1 MNLSS
6 IKTSLNR
13 IRPIFKREF
22 VSYFN
27 SPIAYIFVAI
37 FLVVTNW
44 LFFQR
49 FFLANEINMR
59 NWFSL
64 LPWVLLLLA
73 PALTMRSWAEEKK
86 SGTIEFLLTLPI
98 RDVEVVLAKFFS
110 SLGFLALTLLLS
122 LSVPITLA
130 FLGDLDGG
138 VIFAGYVGAF
148 LLGAMYISIGL
159 FISSLTSNQIVAF
172 LLSLAALFA
181 LFIIGSNNV
190 LNFVSGPLA
199 SVFRFFSSGAHFESI
214 TKGIFDT
221 RDIIYY
227 LSSIVLFLYL
237 NVQVIGSRKWK

>member
-1 MNLSS
+1 MNLSIIV
-6 IKTSLNR
+6 IKTSLSR

-44 LFFQR
+44 LFFQK
-49 FFLANEINMR
+49 FFLSAEVSMR

-64 LPWVLLLLA
+64 LPWVFLLLA

-110 SLGFLALTLLLS
+110 SLAFLALSLFLS

-130 FLGDLDGG
+130 VLGDLDGG
-138 VIFAGYVGAF
+138 VIFAGYVC
-148 LLGAMYISIGL
+148 
-159 FISSLTSNQIVAF
+159 
-172 LLSLAALFA
+172 
-181 LFIIGSNNV
+181 
-190 LNFVSGPLA
+190 
-199 SVFRFFSSGAHFESI
+199 
-214 TKGIFDT
+214 
-221 RDIIYY
+221 
-227 LSSIVLFLYL
+227 
-237 NVQVIGSRKWK
+237 